1 MGLVQGAARDAP
13 GEAGYGL
20 AWPLA
25 FAAGALAAMILLARR
40 CPARPSSCC
49 GRPLSLPFSRLSDPD
64 SSSPTAKVNG
74 SAKGRTRT
82 RDGAL
87 EAVGRR
93 VGQGRPKAG
102 EAEPRPASLALSP
115 RRLPT
120 PPEPVDRVRMVA
132 EELTAL
138 EASAGCLP
146 APSLVERCS
155 QLAAELQAVDVA
167 ADKRLAQWRALQLR
181 RCDNLLAYL
190 SPSPLPSPRLP
201 SCGDSPAV

>member
-1 MGLVQGAARDAP
+1 MRRWQQPLGKLRARPRRARRRLRVRSRKRYQHRKRARCLSPQKIWWRMRSSICPLLTAAMMSPPPPLPPPPPPLSPPAALAYLVGLVQGAARDAP

-93 VGQGRPKAG
+93 VGHAHVDAKVAG
-102 EAEPRPASLALSP
+102 
-115 RRLPT
+115 
-120 PPEPVDRVRMVA
+120 VR
-132 EELTAL
+132 
-138 EASAGCLP
+138 
-146 APSLVERCS
+146 
-155 QLAAELQAVDVA
+155 QLL
-167 ADKRLAQWRALQLR
+167 
-181 RCDNLLAYL
+181 
-190 SPSPLPSPRLP
+190 PLPPGERRGERQP
-201 SCGDSPAV
+201 KV